1 MSGDQVPYHFSDS
14 ELKALAALFRQCNQ
28 LPDDLYMFNVFVEKY
43 IYQNLTIAEAERFYT
58 V

>member
-1 MSGDQVPYHFSDS
+1 MNEDKRPYYFSDS
-14 ELKALAALFRQCNQ
+14 ELKALASLFRQCNP
-28 LPDDLYMFNVFVEKY
+28 LSDDLYVFSTFVEKY